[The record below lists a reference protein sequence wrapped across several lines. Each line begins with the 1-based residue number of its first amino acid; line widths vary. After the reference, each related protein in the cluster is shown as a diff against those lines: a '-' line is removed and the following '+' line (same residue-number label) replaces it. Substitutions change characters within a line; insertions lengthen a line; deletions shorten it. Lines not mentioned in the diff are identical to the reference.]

1 MRKIKLS
8 ALIGLIIVSSFIS
21 FVQPAQAALD
31 VGDTS
36 VSGEQIDFDEVALFM
51 TYAQSVLLAK
61 CRSAEGCPEANSSDF
76 ASRLAFGINLY
87 LNGSYIIQEEVDWSE
102 GSGVINVDT
111 VPQNLP
117 GTYQRFSVI
126 ESGSGRLASYK
137 YATTCNRFADLSRII
152 NFKPTLINEEVR
164 AIGENFISC
173 AYYYEPEPNNR
184 PLDAA
189 RKLISNC
196 KTDAEI
202 LSKIEGDDG
211 KSGVCRET
219 LYSLGGL
226 ITSPSQSSVDLNML
240 RAYYQTMYWNMHDNK
255 TLSSDVGDKFASGD
269 IEILSWRSLTASDIA
284 IYKSVI
290 ANEQKKLIDGAPE
303 KIDITVGRNTH
314 CDISGGLGW
323 YICDIA
329 KQVTKYAD
337 LQFDL
342 LRSSFESPVSLFKED
357 STGKTPIKQVWTS
370 FRDISNILI
379 VIALIGVIFSQ
390 ITGLGFSN
398 YAIKKALPK
407 IIVTAIL
414 ISLSYYFVQ
423 IIIDLSNV
431 LGVSIHD
438 LFRSI
443 ANEAYDK
450 GTATN
455 VSWNSLLIIAGN
467 KIVDVI
473 LIIVISVIGLLTWL
487 SMQILLSIRL
497 ALIVLVVAMAPIGIA
512 SQLIPGLKRLG
523 DTWWQALISAVL
535 VYPMISLLYSF
546 GYLTSLLALNPTSI
560 SSNLESKLLAIIP
573 GILAPWLTVKM
584 LSKVKMS
591 SVTSAMGAI
600 TGFFGVKSLVNLY
613 KSDTFSKRRKL
624 RKQQYKEKE
633 FANNYTGK
641 NPFRRIRQN
650 LTKNSPSL
658 ARAKT
663 QVFEDRAKRL
673 SEASEL
679 VSPQVAQALLQD
691 LSAKSKNQFSSLTD
705 NQKIE
710 YTRVSKLNPT
720 ISDQA
725 LVATQSIFNAGEQA
739 KTIDMEKV
747 FAGLKIAKDSGAN
760 QLELASVVTKFRSK
774 VLENKDPE
782 ALGEIDA
789 NLKHYGSYGEYNP
802 DDYQITSP
810 LQMARVENIKQNILN
825 MLSGKVEKD
834 KSRIGLN
841 YHNIRPSSASRQ
853 AIKELL
859 AESSTK
865 DAMTEII
872 KISDP
877 EVIKEA
883 NRL

>member
-87 LNGSYIIQEEVDWSE
+87 LNGSYIYKTDGDYSE
-102 GSGVINVDT
+102 GGGLAMTDN

-117 GTYQRFSVI
+117 GTSQTFAYI
-126 ESGSGRLASYK
+126 LSGSGRFETNI
-137 YATTCNRFADLSRII
+137 YATKCTQFADLTHII
-152 NFKPTLINEEVR
+152 SFKPTLTDELVR
-164 AIGENFISC
+164 GIGEDFISC

-184 PLDAA
+184 PIDAA
-189 RKLISNC
+189 KLLINACRDS
-196 KTDAEI
+196 A
-202 LSKIEGDDG
+202 
-211 KSGVCRET
+211 KSDEEPKGICQIT
-219 LYSLGGL
+219 LYSFGGL

-323 YICDIA
+323 YICDVA

-337 LQFDL
+337 LQFDS

-407 IIVTAIL
+407 IIVIAVL

-613 KSDTFSKRRKL
+613 KSDTFSKRREL
-624 RKQQYKEKE
+624 RKQQHKEKE
-633 FANNYTGK
+633 FANNYTDK
-641 NPFRRIRQN
+641 NPVRRIRQK

-859 AESSTK
+859 ADSSTK